1 MASRY
6 QQLAAHRGNCD
17 RTVLYSSTGDE
28 YFILSHKVK
37 ILSDDSRYSYQG
49 KFLCSRI
56 MDFGN
61 GKHNIVN
68 NAATFKV
75 LLPTSVA
82 V

>member
-1 MASRY
+1 M
-6 QQLAAHRGNCD
+6 
-17 RTVLYSSTGDE
+17 
-28 YFILSHKVK
+28 
-37 ILSDDSRYSYQG
+37 SDDFRYSCQG
-49 KFLCSRI
+49 KFLCSTI

-68 NAATFKV
+68 NAAAFKV